1 VVRRIALATA
11 ALVLLVAGAWAALLW
26 LRPATDADR
35 YAVVDGDTLAMWP
48 QHCLLSEI
56 GIGCLSERLRLYG
69 VDAFESTQTC
79 RDAKGTLWRCGAVA
93 TERLRELVAQP
104 DFACHVDPEFVD
116 RHAREFAACT
126 AGDHDVGALLVSE
139 GLAFAYGRGA
149 QYLAVESEAKARA
162 RGAWA
167 GSFVRP
173 QFFRQGA
180 TE

>member
-1 VVRRIALATA
+1 MVRRIVLGA
-11 ALVLLVAGAWAALLW
+11 AGLVLLLAVAWAALLW
-26 LRPATDADR
+26 LRPTDNADR
-35 YAVVDGDTLAMWP
+35 YAVVDGDTLALWP
-48 QHCLLSEI
+48 QHCLLSRV

-79 RDAKGTLWRCGAVA
+79 RDAKSTLWRCGAVA
-93 TERLRELVAQP
+93 TERLRQLVAQP

-116 RHAREFAACT
+116 RHAREFAVCT
-126 AGDHDVGALLVSE
+126 SGGRDVGALLVNE

-149 QYLAVESEAKARA
+149 QYLAIESEAKARA